1 MPADT
6 PCHRMT
12 VKKFTSLG
20 STQVEAQNPIDQ
32 MTRGW
37 EQLDAELTPI
47 LYPLLAQ
54 TAIHP
59 VEVHPPLYWGL
70 HLANTPLC
78 LHCWVLSHWYP
89 LLSIRWM
96 VVVSAFLEWLTYSSA
111 NIFIGQSD
119 CSCSSLLSFS
129 QPNCI
134 VVHLWLQWLQT
145 PFCSQSNPAPP
156 RRILS
161 YTSLPIWMLL
171 LHSPAQWAVLTHNAG
186 PHLCRLLIRLSFQ
199 ILAGILHLFLALIPP
214 CTNTSAL
221 H

>member
-1 MPADT
+1 MKATQYITGAISKRQSRKNSANFFLLNFYQRGSHQLGCSVDAYLVPTACTDCGPSCWGAPA
-6 PCHRMT
+6 
-12 VKKFTSLG
+12 
-20 STQVEAQNPIDQ
+20 
-32 MTRGW
+32 
-37 EQLDAELTPI
+37 
-47 LYPLLAQ
+47 PLLRA
-54 TAIHP
+54 TPSKHP
-59 VEVHPPLYWGL
+59 SLPSLLSSFTLVPSPLYQMNGGSICL
-70 HLANTPLC
+70 FRMAHL
-78 LHCWVLSHWYP
+78 
-89 LLSIRWM
+89 
-96 VVVSAFLEWLTYSSA
+96 
-111 NIFIGQSD
+111 FIGKHLHWSSD

-134 VVHLWLQWLQT
+134 VVHLWLQWQQT

-199 ILAGILHLFLALIPP
+199 ILAGILHLFLALTPP
-214 CTNTSAL
+214 SCTNTSFL